1 MRRDFSENQVLANTS
16 ILETLKIIDTY
27 GVPIGLVHNDGQL
40 VGTVTDGDIRRG
52 ILAGIG
58 LNEPVEQ
65 VMNTAPV
72 TAPSDISDSDAISL
86 MKLNIIHHLPLINKT
101 GDLVGLKVLRDLEP
115 AAITDHVVLLMAGGL
130 GTRLRPLTEEIPK
143 PLIEVGGRPI
153 LETIIRR
160 FVVQGFTS
168 FYISLNYKAEMIRHH
183 FSDGS
188 HLGARIS
195 YVQEREAMGT
205 AGALSLLPER
215 PEKPLI
221 VMNGDLLTKVNFGHL
236 IEFHDESPAAA
247 TMCVREYRVS
257 VPFGVV
263 RTDKQFLLGIDEK
276 PDHKFFV
283 NAGIYVIDPE
293 VVAMVP
299 KRKKLDM
306 PDLFQT
312 MVENG
317 QTPSVFPLRE
327 YWIDVGH
334 VDDLNQAQREFAG
347 SFSDEGT

>member
-1 MRRDFSENQVLANTS
+1 VARDLTENQVLETTS
-16 ILETLKIIDTY
+16 ILETLKIIDTH
-27 GVPIGLVHNDGQL
+27 GVPIGLVHNDGKL

-52 ILAGIG
+52 ILAGISLG
-58 LNEPVEQ
+58 EPVKK
-65 VMNTAPV
+65 VMNTTPV
-72 TAPSDISDSDAISL
+72 TAPSDINDPDAISI
-86 MKLNIIHHLPLINKT
+86 MKRHAIHHLPLTDQT
-101 GDLVGLKVLRDLEP
+101 GELVGLKVLRDLEP
-115 AAITDHVVLLMAGGL
+115 TVGNDRAVVLMAGGL
-130 GTRLRPLTEEIPK
+130 GKRLRPLTEEIPK

-160 FVVQGFTS
+160 FVVQGFTR
-168 FYISLNYKAEMIRHH
+168 FYISLNYKAEMIRQH

-205 AGALSLLPER
+205 AGALSLLSER
-215 PEKPLI
+215 PEKALI
-221 VMNGDLLTKVNFGHL
+221 VMNGDLLTKVRFDHL
-236 IEFHDESPAAA
+236 IKFHDEGSVAA

-293 VVAMVP
+293 VLDMVP
-299 KRKKLDM
+299 AKKKLDM

-312 MVENG
+312 MIDNG
-317 QTPSVFPLRE
+317 QKPSAFPLRE

-347 SFSDEGT
+347 LFPDEDI